1 MRAKSIQ
8 SIGGKRSLMGKHI
21 FYLSVA
27 MWCVGT
33 TTQSIIYR
41 EINPVV
47 QWIALIFMT
56 VYYILTT
63 LKSFSENN

>member
-1 MRAKSIQ
+1 
-8 SIGGKRSLMGKHI
+8 MGKHI